1 MSYEYQDIAK
11 ALKAARKSKGMSQ
24 RALAEKSSVLQTRI
38 SKIENGAADFRT
50 STLVAL
56 ARALDLELAL
66 VPRKAVSAVQSVVR
80 ASEPVAV
87 PDGAGAALKEL
98 QRIQQQF
105 SSLAQVDKSSEEY
118 AQFQRSLRD
127 LSNFQ
132 LDRSNLDALSA
143 LRKAVKAIQNT
154 NATDSLRRA
163 LTEAQTLRNNLAHSA
178 ASSPRLDTV
187 KSAYS
192 LDGEDDHG

>member
-11 ALKAARKSKGMSQ
+11 ALKAARESKGLSQ
-24 RALAEKSSVLQTRI
+24 RALAEKSGVLQTRI
-38 SKIENGAADFRT
+38 SKIENGAADFRA

-87 PDGAGAALKEL
+87 SHDAGAALKEL
-98 QRIQQQF
+98 HRIQQQF
-105 SSLAQVDKSSEEY
+105 SSLAQIDKTSEEY
-118 AQFQRSLRD
+118 AQFQRYLRD

-143 LRKAVKAIQNT
+143 LRKAVRAIENT

-163 LTEAQTLRNNLAHSA
+163 LTELQTLRNNLAHSA
-178 ASSPRLDTV
+178 AALPRLETV
-187 KSAYS
+187 KPAYR
-192 LDGEDDHG
+192 LDDEDDHG